1 MTRPGAPSLL
11 TPGLLIVA
19 PESAS
24 VLYYK
29 KGMFERGPRQQKE
42 VPMTYTNADLKNK
55 ILEMYPEIGK
65 HSVGVVM
72 TFDGKKNAYLLT
84 FTRGKDVLTTHLEK
98 HDADECMNG
107 IKCVYLGVQV
117 AQFIKN
123 FEERV
128 VFGRQAA

>member
-1 MTRPGAPSLL
+1 MA
-11 TPGLLIVA
+11 
-19 PESAS
+19 
-24 VLYYK
+24 
-29 KGMFERGPRQQKE
+29 
-42 VPMTYTNADLKNK
+42 YTNADLKNK

-65 HSVGVVM
+65 HNVGVDM
-72 TFDGKKNAYLLT
+72 TFDNSKNTYLLT
-84 FTRGKDVLTTHLEK
+84 FTRGKDILTTHLEK